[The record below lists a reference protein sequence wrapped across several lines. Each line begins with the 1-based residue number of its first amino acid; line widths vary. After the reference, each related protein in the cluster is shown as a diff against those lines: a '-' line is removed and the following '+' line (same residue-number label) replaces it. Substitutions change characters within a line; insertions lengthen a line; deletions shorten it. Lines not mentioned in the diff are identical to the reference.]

1 MTIGEV
7 VDYVY
12 EYNEIH
18 RDESGGK
25 SAEKGGED
33 TRRKATQ
40 ADWDQFWG

>member
-18 RDESGGK
+18 KAEGDGK
-25 SAEKGGED
+25 SGSERRGD